1 MYYFLAESATTPL
14 RSQNSLNCND
24 DKGNTDLSYQNISHG
39 EIQNPAESFVGNI
52 RQGEH
57 LLVERDIND
66 SVVDGKALFIVI
78 SKLENKHF
86 NQTFS
91 FTFRTLVCTFTL
103 NHDQLIKSIWAI

>member
-1 MYYFLAESATTPL
+1 L

-24 DKGNTDLSYQNISHG
+24 DKGNTDLTYQNISHG

-78 SKLENKHF
+78 SKLKTNISIKHSVSLLEPLF
-86 NQTFS
+86 V
-91 FTFRTLVCTFTL
+91 LL
-103 NHDQLIKSIWAI
+103 L